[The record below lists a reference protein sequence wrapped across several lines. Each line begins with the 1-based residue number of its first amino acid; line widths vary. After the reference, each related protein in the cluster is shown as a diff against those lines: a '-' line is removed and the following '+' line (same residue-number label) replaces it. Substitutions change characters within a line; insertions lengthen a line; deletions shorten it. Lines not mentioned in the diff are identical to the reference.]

1 MNECPSGWCVASK
14 IQSSVGLKGANLADD
29 VMLVQER
36 LNAARDIEPV
46 FGELVKELIADGKCG
61 RMTLT
66 AIVNYQA
73 KVVLLAKPD
82 GRIDPGGRTWK
93 KLNECHRTVEDIP
106 VMEAPRSSVDWWSD
120 FFFDATES
128 YLGKQ
133 LESTLD
139 YFSQLF
145 TWDADSQSDEMDD
158 ASEASPATV
167 DVVRTYNQVAQPKAY
182 VSFNQNVYK
191 ERIGESKTSTIA
203 KIGCL
208 LTSLTMAA
216 TVFGKRSALWPPG
229 LKPVDLTP
237 PDSNQILLAAGAFDG
252 GALFVDRAARA
263 LGMSCKQYG
272 WDLVNGGHLPLSD
285 TDYGKL
291 VEHVDDGLP
300 VIAHVDYF
308 KANKVTK
315 DACGED
321 KSHPSGDHWVL
332 ITHKEN
338 ANFSA
343 IDPAGG
349 TRIVLGRNAEMS
361 IRESQ
366 LGSQVGNTRAVLWS
380 EHIGVSTA
388 SSKHY
393 RVVRFGL
400 LSPT

>member
-1 MNECPSGWCVASK
+1 MASK

-29 VMLVQER
+29 VVLVQER

-46 FGELVKELIADGKCG
+46 FGELVKELIVDGQCG

-128 YLGKQ
+128 YLGRQ

-158 ASEASPATV
+158 ACETSPATV
-167 DVVRTYNQVAQPKAY
+167 DVVRTYNQVAHPKAY

-191 ERIGESKTSTIA
+191 ERIGKSETDTIA

-229 LKPVDLTP
+229 LKPADLTP
-237 PDSNQILLAAGAFDG
+237 PDSNQILIAAGAFVG
-252 GALFVDRAARA
+252 GALIVDRAAEA

-272 WDLVNGGHLPLSD
+272 WSAAVKNRVVPLSD
-285 TDYGKL
+285 TDFGKL
-291 VEHVDDGLP
+291 VAHVDNGLP

-308 KANKVTK
+308 KAKYVTK
-315 DACGED
+315 DEYGED
-321 KSHPSGDHWVL
+321 RFHPSGDHWVL

-366 LGSQVGNTRAVLWS
+366 LGSQVGWTRAVLWS
-380 EHIGVSTA
+380 EHLGVSTT